1 MDDTTDLTHVE
12 ETHMT
17 DALNKLANAVTSNTT
32 NLTNLIM
39 KNIKL
44 AEQLKAELAQNKV
57 LTYLLNKKIFGVTA
71 TQSENNNS
79 NKRQRTDKIWG
90 CDNHTSTEGKW
101 YYLIGYFWT
110 HIYKVDVVHNSWTC
124 LTSLKK

>member
-1 MDDTTDLTHVE
+1 MDYNHVGFVVDDTTDLTHVE

-57 LTYLLNKKIFGVTA
+57 LT
-71 TQSENNNS
+71 
-79 NKRQRTDKIWG
+79 
-90 CDNHTSTEGKW
+90 
-101 YYLIGYFWT
+101 
-110 HIYKVDVVHNSWTC
+110 
-124 LTSLKK
+124 